1 MTDILVI
8 GSLNA
13 DLVVRAPRFPAPGE
27 TIQGEDLVIFPG
39 GKGANQAVAAARLGA
54 KVAMVGRVGKDSF
67 GTTLI
72 DNLKNNKVDVRHI
85 LRDDSTP
92 TGTAVIVLDSHGQ
105 NTIVVSPGA
114 NGKVNSTDIE
124 PEAFMDSPILLAQFE
139 IPLETVIY
147 SANLARE
154 KKLRI
159 LLNPAPARTLPDELL
174 MTVDYIVPNET
185 ELGLLTG
192 KPVNNLGSIE
202 EACRSLVARGAQN
215 IIVTLGANGALIVN
229 KNRAKHIPAYEVKVV
244 DTTAAGDAFVGG
256 LAVGLLNGKSLEDAV
271 QYACACG
278 ALAVT
283 KFGAQPSLP
292 TTEDVEKLLH
302 H

>member
-292 TTEDVEKLLH
+292 TTEDIEKLLH

>member
-105 NTIVVSPGA
+105 NTIVVLPGA

-202 EACRSLVARGAQN
+202 EACRSLISRGAQN
-215 IIVTLGANGALIVN
+215 TIVTLGANGALIVN

-292 TTEDVEKLLH
+292 TTEDIEKLLH